1 MHDVNGLTHLRDTI
15 AGIAQLVE
23 HDLAKVGVASSNLV
37 SRSKFYKKP
46 ELRSGFFMRVK
57 RDYISLGC
65 GRTLPWASPDVRR
78 LQ

>member
-1 MHDVNGLTHLRDTI
+1 
-15 AGIAQLVE
+15 
-23 HDLAKVGVASSNLV
+23 
-37 SRSKFYKKP
+37 
-46 ELRSGFFMRVK
+46 MRVK